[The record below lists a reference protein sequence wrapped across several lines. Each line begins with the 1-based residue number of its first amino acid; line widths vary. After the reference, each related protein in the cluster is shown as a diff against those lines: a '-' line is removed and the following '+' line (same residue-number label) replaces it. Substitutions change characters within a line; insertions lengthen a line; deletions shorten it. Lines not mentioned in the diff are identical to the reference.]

1 MNFAELSPALNALIF
16 IAAAAAVWFAGTK
29 LAHYASDIA
38 DRTGWGQ
45 AVLGI
50 LLLGGVTSLPE
61 LAVATTATLQGTP
74 ALSINDVL
82 GSASVNI
89 IVLAIADAI
98 SGKRALT
105 SVQGSPVLMLQGVL
119 CIMLMAFAA
128 APTITGDAGAFGI
141 GVWSW
146 IMLATY
152 LLAIRLIAHSNA
164 NQAWRPTFEER
175 SDARDE
181 PNEPDKQGG
190 SMRVLVLRTIAAGAV
205 ILFAGFLLARTG
217 QGLAEQTGLGTSF
230 FGAIFLALAT
240 SLPEWSTVVAATR
253 LRRYELAIS
262 DIFGT
267 NLFNVTIIVLVDAL
281 HDGKPVMLET
291 GPFAA
296 FGALL
301 ALALTSFYLVGMLE
315 RRDRTFLRMGWD
327 SIAVLITYCAGVV
340 VLHGLR

>member
-1 MNFAELSPALNALIF
+1 MNFQELSPLLNAIIF

-38 DRTGWGQ
+38 DRTGWGRE
-45 AVLGI
+45 VLGI

-74 ALSINDVL
+74 VLSINDVL

-89 IVLAIADAI
+89 IILAIADAL
-98 SGKRALT
+98 SGRSALT
-105 SVQGSPVLMLQGVL
+105 SVQGSPLLMLQGVL
-119 CIMLMAFAA
+119 CILLMAFAA
-128 APTITGDAGAFGI
+128 APTVTGDVGFAGI

-146 IMLATY
+146 LMLATY
-152 LLAIRLIAHSNA
+152 LLAVRLIAHSNA
-164 NQAWRPTFEER
+164 NRAWRPAQGNR
-175 SDARDE
+175 SAKE
-181 PNEPDKQGG
+181 SQEAPGTKG
-190 SMRVLVLRTIAAGAV
+190 SMRALILKTTGVGMTILV
-205 ILFAGFLLARTG
+205 AGFLLARTG

-230 FGAIFLALAT
+230 FGAVFLALAT
-240 SLPEWSTVVAATR
+240 SLPEWSTVIAATR
-253 LRRYELAIS
+253 MGRYEMAIS

-267 NLFNVTIIVLVDAL
+267 NLFNVTILVFVDAL
-281 HDGKPVMLET
+281 HDGGPIMLEG

-301 ALALTSFYLVGMLE
+301 ALALTAFYLVGMLE

-327 SIAVLITYCAGVV
+327 SIAVLMTYCVGVV